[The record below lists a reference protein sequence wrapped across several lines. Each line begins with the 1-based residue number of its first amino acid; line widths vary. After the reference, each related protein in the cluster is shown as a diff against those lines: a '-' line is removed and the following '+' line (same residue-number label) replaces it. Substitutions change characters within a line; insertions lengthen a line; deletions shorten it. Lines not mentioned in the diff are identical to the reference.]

1 MGIVWDLVLV
11 GVCVLFVASG
21 ARRGFIRSAAHFLGT
36 AIAACFAALLGG
48 VAAQWVFDTFFRSAL
63 AERVGDSLAS
73 LGNGDTFTAVQ
84 QVFASLPEF
93 LLRALEAAGITAA
106 SVTEAM
112 AGQTGQAAD
121 LIVSALSPVFVGFL
135 KVLAVIV
142 LFCLFMIVVRLAA
155 NLLSAAFQLPLLNG
169 VNALLGGVF
178 GLLLAVVSIWI
189 CLAAVQVFT
198 PMLSADTQAQ
208 IETAL
213 RQSTV
218 AGWVVNWNPLGVM
231 FQ

>member
-1 MGIVWDLVLV
+1 M
-11 GVCVLFVASG
+11 
-21 ARRGFIRSAAHFLGT
+21 
-36 AIAACFAALLGG
+36 
-48 VAAQWVFDTFFRSAL
+48 
-63 AERVGDSLAS
+63 
-73 LGNGDTFTAVQ
+73 Q

>member
-11 GVCVLFVASG
+11 GVCVLFVAIG
-21 ARRGFIRSAAHFLGT
+21 ACRGFIRSAAHFLGT

-63 AERVGDSLAS
+63 AERIGDSLAS

>member
-11 GVCVLFVASG
+11 GVCVLFVAIG

-93 LLRALEAAGITAA
+93 LLRALEAAGITAPGHDAAA
-106 SVTEAM
+106 SPESASKATVKLKENVRK
-112 AGQTGQAAD
+112 AGHGYAI
-121 LIVSALSPVFVGFL
+121 LEE
-135 KVLAVIV
+135 
-142 LFCLFMIVVRLAA
+142 
-155 NLLSAAFQLPLLNG
+155 NG
-169 VNALLGGVF
+169 PACP
-178 GLLLAVVSIWI
+178 AEIRREMR
-189 CLAAVQVFT
+189 C
-198 PMLSADTQAQ
+198 
-208 IETAL
+208 
-213 RQSTV
+213 
-218 AGWVVNWNPLGVM
+218 
-231 FQ
+231 

>member
-11 GVCVLFVASG
+11 GVCVLFVAIG

-63 AERVGDSLAS
+63 AERIGDSLAS

-84 QVFASLPEF
+84 QVFASLPDF

-142 LFCLFMIVVRLAA
+142 LFCLFLIVVRLAA